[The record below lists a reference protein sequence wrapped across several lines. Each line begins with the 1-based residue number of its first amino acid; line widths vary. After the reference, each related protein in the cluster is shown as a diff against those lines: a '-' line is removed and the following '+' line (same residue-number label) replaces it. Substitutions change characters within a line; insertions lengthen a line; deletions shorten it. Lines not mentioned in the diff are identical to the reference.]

1 MAIFDKQSK
10 DEAEVVVTPETESKT
25 APKNQAS
32 ISRKQILVLPRLSEK
47 ANSLASLNKYVFKV
61 TGKANKIE
69 MRKAI
74 EKFYDIKI
82 ADINV
87 INVKGKFR
95 RYGQSFGKMSNFKKA
110 VVTLTPDSKK
120 PQVAEVA

>member
-10 DEAEVVVTPETESKT
+10 DEAEVVVTPETEVKATSKQ
-25 APKNQAS
+25 PS
-32 ISRKQILVLPRLSEK
+32 VSRKQILALPRLSEK